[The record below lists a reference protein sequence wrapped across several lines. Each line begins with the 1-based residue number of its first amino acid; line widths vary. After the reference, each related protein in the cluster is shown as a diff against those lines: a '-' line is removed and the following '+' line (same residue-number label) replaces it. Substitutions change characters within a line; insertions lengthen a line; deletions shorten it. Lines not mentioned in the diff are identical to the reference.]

1 MLRQSNHNMDETY
14 LTCVYCGK
22 PNIHPERLFRYCPSD
37 ACIKDGQAMV
47 FPKYPTTA
55 VLDNAAEV
63 MERNSTLSQALE
75 DALQTIE
82 QQKQDI
88 DKHKNTII
96 DLVSNRRTALDS
108 EIEVAR
114 WDLLRLLVQHHQGLE
129 NGIEVANGN
138 QSSLL
143 DVLNQA
149 YNILTHQLTKLGI
162 ERIGQVGEEV
172 AVYHYLHDSWS
183 PHGALAR
190 VVRPGYYSSKADY
203 VVHKAVVIGKE
214 DVYPWSK
221 DEK

>member
-1 MLRQSNHNMDETY
+1 MINETY

-22 PNIHPERLFRYCPSD
+22 PNIHPERLFRYCTSD
-37 ACIKDGQAMV
+37 ACIKDAQSMV

-88 DKHKNTII
+88 EKHKNTII
-96 DLVSNRRTALDS
+96 DLISNQRTALNS

-114 WDLLRLLVQHHQGLE
+114 WDLLRLLVQHHQDLE
-129 NGIEVANGN
+129 NGIELINSD
-138 QSSLL
+138 QSYLL
-143 DVLNQA
+143 DILNQV
-149 YNILTHQLTKLGI
+149 YRTLTHQLTKLGI

-172 AVYHYLHDSWS
+172 EVYHYLHESWS
-183 PHGALAR
+183 PNGAPAK
-190 VVRPGYYSSKADY
+190 VIKSGYYSSKADY
-203 VVHKAVVIGKE
+203 VIHKAIVIGDQ
-214 DVYPWSK
+214 DVSPYNK
-221 DEK
+221 K